1 VRPVKAKIFARDA
14 LVDEARGI
22 ASSGNVFA
30 DLGFDDAQAQT
41 AAAAML
47 RVGQAC
53 ISDLARG
60 EVKKLSLILIMF
72 AAKLG
77 KPARITL
84 AR

>member
-1 VRPVKAKIFARDA
+1 VRPVTAKIFAQDA
-14 LVDEARGI
+14 LVDEAGGI
-22 ASSGNVFA
+22 ASIVNVLA
-30 DLGFDDAQAQT
+30 NLGLDNAQAQT

-47 RVGQAC
+47 RVGQGR

-60 EVKKLSLILIMF
+60 EVKKLSLMLVMF
-72 AAKLG
+72 VAKLG

>member
-1 VRPVKAKIFARDA
+1 M
-14 LVDEARGI
+14 
-22 ASSGNVFA
+22 ASIGNGLA
-30 DLGFDDAQAQT
+30 NLGLDNAQAQT

-60 EVKKLSLILIMF
+60 EVKKLSLMLIMF